1 MNTYFKTIQRIIFS
15 LHIIDNTANARLLY
29 IRLSYLI
36 IFRACWNSVKSE
48 GKVCVNNKEAQSI
61 RGYTTVSYT
70 HLTLPTICSV

>member
-1 MNTYFKTIQRIIFS
+1 MNTYLEAIYHRIIFS

-61 RGYTTVSYT
+61 RGYTKYVTK
-70 HLTLPTICSV
+70 ICN